1 VDPLP
6 ISQMF
11 PSPQGLEV
19 ELGSGD
25 GSFLARWAALH
36 PERNYLGVERLLGR
50 LRKLDR
56 KCQRLGLTNVR
67 LMRIEAS
74 YFLNFLLPASAASA
88 LHLYFPDPWPK
99 RKHRR
104 HRLVNEDFVTS
115 CHRVLVSGGAVHL
128 RTDDGDY
135 FGQMRSVFDGD
146 ARFEAVETPLDLQGV
161 ITDFERQFNAQGV
174 STNRASY
181 RKRS

>member
-1 VDPLP
+1 
-6 ISQMF
+6 
-11 PSPQGLEV
+11 
-19 ELGSGD
+19 
-25 GSFLARWAALH
+25 
-36 PERNYLGVERLLGR
+36 
-50 LRKLDR
+50 
-56 KCQRLGLTNVR
+56 
-67 LMRIEAS
+67 
-74 YFLNFLLPASAASA
+74 
-88 LHLYFPDPWPK
+88 
-99 RKHRR
+99 
-104 HRLVNEDFVTS
+104 
-115 CHRVLVSGGAVHL
+115 LVSGGAVHL